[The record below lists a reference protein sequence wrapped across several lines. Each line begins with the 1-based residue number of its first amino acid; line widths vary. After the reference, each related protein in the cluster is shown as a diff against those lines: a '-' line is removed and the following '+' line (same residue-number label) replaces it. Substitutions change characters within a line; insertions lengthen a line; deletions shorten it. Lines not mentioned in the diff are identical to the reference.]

1 MKEGQNR
8 IFGRVYF
15 WIDLQQFCNVVK
27 WRLSDM
33 HKKINDAIQN
43 VCHVAWLVP
52 DHSHNFFTGDSKPR
66 LDMPRVPTRVR
77 YDPG

>member
-43 VCHVAWLVP
+43 VCREAG
-52 DHSHNFFTGDSKPR
+52 SR
-66 LDMPRVPTRVR
+66 LK
-77 YDPG
+77 

>member
-43 VCHVAWLVP
+43 VCHVAGAC
-52 DHSHNFFTGDSKPR
+52 TR
-66 LDMPRVPTRVR
+66 LFS
-77 YDPG
+77 